1 MDRGV
6 WRCNLFLIN
15 VTKTKRNG
23 NLVMRDRWETAREL
37 VENFWKIYFGKIN
50 SVEYHWHALPINRL
64 AYAAY
69 GNITNIAHC
78 LFFPWAKIFTKTNDA
93 NHFSRTLQFFL
104 LSIDEPS
111 DKTDTQLLLTHQWN
125 IQTWLNLKPH
135 EIYYLFIC
143 IYLYYRNA

>member
-37 VENFWKIYFGKIN
+37 VENFWKIYEA

-143 IYLYYRNA
+143 IYLFYYRNA